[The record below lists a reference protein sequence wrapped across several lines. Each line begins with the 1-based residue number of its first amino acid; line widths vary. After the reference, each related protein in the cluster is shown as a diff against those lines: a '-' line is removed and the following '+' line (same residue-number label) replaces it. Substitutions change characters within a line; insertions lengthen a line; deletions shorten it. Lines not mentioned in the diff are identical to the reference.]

1 MENKLM
7 TLDGI
12 IERLQEIREYMG
24 HNCNIVVQVDR
35 GNKYSNGTL
44 SMVASDYRDG
54 VDSVLI
60 QINYQTLK
68 WINK

>member
-7 TLDGI
+7 TLDGLL
-12 IERLQEIREYMG
+12 ERLQEIREDIG

-44 SMVASDYRDG
+44 SMVASDYRGG
-54 VDSVLI
+54 VDSALI
-60 QINYQTLK
+60 QIDYQTLK
-68 WINK
+68 WFDK